1 MAGAALALFVLIA
14 LPLAFLVGGGLTG
27 DGCLRLAHFRDAVS
41 SRLYV
46 QALRNSLI
54 LGAATAML
62 SVAVGLPLA
71 RAGRGAGDR
80 DHAHHHRR
88 DRARH
93 ATGSWHGGREGR
105 TGGGRAV
112 MAASSRT
119 GSWGDGMLPLDCVV
133 FMLVRNGQVLAEK
146 LKATRRLAP
155 GAIALPGGH
164 VDAGEGLEDA
174 LHRELHEE
182 LGVVAERT
190 AYVCTL
196 LHRA

>member
-1 MAGAALALFVLIA
+1 
-14 LPLAFLVGGGLTG
+14 
-27 DGCLRLAHFRDAVS
+27 
-41 SRLYV
+41 
-46 QALRNSLI
+46 
-54 LGAATAML
+54 
-62 SVAVGLPLA
+62 
-71 RAGRGAGDR
+71 
-80 DHAHHHRR
+80 
-88 DRARH
+88 
-93 ATGSWHGGREGR
+93 
-105 TGGGRAV
+105 

-146 LKATRRLAP
+146 RKATRRLAP

-196 LHRA
+196 LHRAEELRKLHYFAVEGWRGEIFHWIHTAPGNRLARCKVKDPSLQNWPALSEAILGNIIPDFPVVNKSFNLSYSGTDR